1 MYSRIISVGSYQP
14 DNIVTNEDLEH
25 KVDTSDEWIRTRTG
39 IESRAIAEP
48 RQATSDLAIFAAD
61 AAIKKSGITK
71 DEIDLIIVGTCTPD
85 VATPNVGVIIQESLG
100 LNSCPAFSI
109 EAACSGFIYGL
120 NIANK
125 FILSGES
132 KCALVVGAETLSRIT
147 DWNDRNTCVLF
158 ADGAGAVIL
167 KPSEDTGI
175 IYSEISADGTYADL
189 LYVPYGT
196 SRKPI
201 HEKENDYFLQMN
213 GNEVFK
219 VAVKKLESI
228 AINTLKKNNLTADDI
243 DWLIPHQANIRII
256 QAVAKRL
263 GMPMEKVI
271 VTLAEHGNTSAA
283 SIPLALDKAITDG
296 RISKGDRILL
306 QGFGAGFT
314 WGTVLLTL

>member
-14 DNIVTNEDLEH
+14 DNIVTNEELEH

-48 RQATSDLAIFAAD
+48 RQATSDLAILAAD
-61 AAIKKSGITK
+61 AAMKKSGITK

-109 EAACSGFIYGL
+109 EAACSGFIYAL

-314 WGTVLLTL
+314 WGTTLLTL

>member
-14 DNIVTNEDLEH
+14 DNIVTNEELEH

-48 RQATSDLAIFAAD
+48 RQATSDLAILAAD
-61 AAIKKSGITK
+61 AAMKKSGITK

-109 EAACSGFIYGL
+109 EAACSGFIYAL

-213 GNEVFK
+213 GNEVII
-219 VAVKKLESI
+219 VAVKK
-228 AINTLKKNNLTADDI
+228 
-243 DWLIPHQANIRII
+243 
-256 QAVAKRL
+256 
-263 GMPMEKVI
+263 
-271 VTLAEHGNTSAA
+271 
-283 SIPLALDKAITDG
+283 
-296 RISKGDRILL
+296 
-306 QGFGAGFT
+306 
-314 WGTVLLTL
+314 